1 MNIKVKVNFPM
12 ANTIKWMPLQIHLSD
27 IFFNNDIVEVL
38 NLSGYQ
44 LGGLQNYNITGYRY
58 KCELD
63 TSYRHNK
70 RFNYDDKNWKQQ
82 YTDPANLKISLSYQL
97 EGINELFGSFASSC
111 SFYPSQLRLYKRPFK
126 NWLKYLWL
134 LLTGFYYE

>member
-1 MNIKVKVNFPM
+1 MNIKVKVNFPI

-27 IFFNNDIVEVL
+27 IFFNNDIIEVL

-63 TSYRHNK
+63 TSYTHNK
-70 RFNYDDKNWKQQ
+70 RFNYDDKNWNQQ
-82 YTDPANLKISLSYQL
+82 YTNPVNVKITLLYQL
-97 EGINELFGSFASSC
+97 KGVNELLGSFASSLGF
-111 SFYPSQLRLYKRPFK
+111 SPSQLRLYKRPFK

>member
-58 KCELD
+58 KCELY

-97 EGINELFGSFASSC
+97 EGINELLKQPYSSLY
-111 SFYPSQLRLYKRPFK
+111 FIPSQLRLYKRPLK